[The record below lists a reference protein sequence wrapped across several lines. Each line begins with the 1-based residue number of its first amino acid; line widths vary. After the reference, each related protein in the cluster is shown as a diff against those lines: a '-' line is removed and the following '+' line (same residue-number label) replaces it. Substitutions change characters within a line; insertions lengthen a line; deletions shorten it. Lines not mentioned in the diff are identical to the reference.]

1 MTFAQPQVEFAE
13 YKGDFFAAIVDL
25 NMPDAP
31 DAPDGEVVDGTL
43 EKSYQPLP

>member
-25 NMPDAP
+25 NMPH
-31 DAPDGEVVDGTL
+31 APDGEVVDGTL